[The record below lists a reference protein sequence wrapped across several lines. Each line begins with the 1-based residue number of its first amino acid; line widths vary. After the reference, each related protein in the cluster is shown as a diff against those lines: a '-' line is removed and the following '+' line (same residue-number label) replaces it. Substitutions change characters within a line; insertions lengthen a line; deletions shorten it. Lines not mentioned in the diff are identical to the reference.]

1 MDSSVKPLDVYSMKT
16 GVRAIVKEVNASDII
31 RQRLFDMGVLPN
43 CEVIK
48 ERCAMGGDP
57 VWIRLGS
64 VQIALRR
71 NEAESVIVEIA

>member
-1 MDSSVKPLDVYSMKT
+1 MDLSKQLDLYSMET
-16 GVRAIVKEVNASDII
+16 GKRAFVRAVNASEII

-48 ERCAMGGDP
+48 ERCALGGDP

-64 VQIALRR
+64 VQIALRK
-71 NEAESVIVEIA
+71 NEAESVVVEMA

>member
-1 MDSSVKPLDVYSMKT
+1 MNASAHLDLYSMET
-16 GVRAIVKEVNASDII
+16 GQRALVREVNASDII

-48 ERCAMGGDP
+48 ERCALGGDP
-57 VWIRLGS
+57 VWIRMGS

-71 NEAESVIVEIA
+71 AEAEAVVVELT